1 MLELSERGLEQVEA
15 WAAAGVELHK
25 FDRRQVAENTRDRP
39 RWIHF
44 GAGNIF
50 RSLIA
55 KAHQKLLNQALADT
69 GIIAAGTPGSETID
83 RVYRPHDNLTLLVEM
98 DARGNL
104 RKEILASV
112 AEALYADP
120 LRTDDYARL
129 VSAFENPSLQLVS
142 LTVTEKGYALTETGG
157 GYTEEALRNFEAGP
171 ERCENV
177 MAVVAALA
185 LRRYRAG
192 ASPLAFV
199 SLDNCPHNGDVLRKS
214 LITVAK
220 EWAIRGHAE
229 NEFVHYLED
238 RSRVS
243 FPLTMIDKITPRPSP
258 LIREELTRLGIGG
271 MEETTSSRH
280 TYAAPFVNAENAEYL
295 VIEDDFPAGRPPLE
309 AAGILLTDRDTVNR
323 TDTMKVTACLN
334 PLHTALAVT
343 GCLLGYQRISD
354 EMRDP
359 LLRAL
364 AERIGRND
372 GLPVVVDPGILSPE
386 KFLDEVLNE
395 RFPNPFIPDTPQR
408 IASDTSKKIGI
419 RFGHTL
425 RAYTEREDLQAADL
439 VAIPLAIAAWCRYL
453 LGVDDEGRPFEPS
466 PDPMLGELRRRLASP
481 SDQAGSAAETADE
494 VPNVRATFANDALF
508 GTTPNVREI
517 PANDALFGTT
527 PNVRATFANDALFG
541 TTPNVRA
548 VLTDSELFG
557 VDLYAAGLG
566 GKIEK
571 MFFDMLNGPG
581 AVRRTL
587 ERELGLE
594 RPDPQAHQDAA
605 PPAERSKQP

>member
-1 MLELSERGLEQVEA
+1 MPSGKPRKSKEAKYVLELSERGLEQGEA
-15 WAAAGVELHK
+15 WKAAGVELPK
-25 FDRRQVAENTRDRP
+25 FDRRQIAENTRNRP

-55 KAHQKLLNQALADT
+55 KAHQKLLNQALVDT

-83 RVYRPHDNLTLLVEM
+83 RVYRPHDNLTLSVEM
-98 DARGNL
+98 DAAGRL

-112 AEALYADP
+112 TEALYADP
-120 LRTDDYARL
+120 LRADDSARL

-142 LTVTEKGYALTETGG
+142 FTVTEKGYALTELGG

-171 ERCENV
+171 ERSENV
-177 MAVVAALA
+177 MAIVAALA
-185 LRRYRAG
+185 LRRYRKG

-229 NEFVHYLED
+229 AEFVHYLEN

-258 LIREELTRLGIGG
+258 LIREELARLGIGG

-280 TYAAPFVNAENAEYL
+280 TYAAPFVNSENVEYL
-295 VIEDDFPAGRPPLE
+295 VIEDDFPAGRPPLQ
-309 AAGILLTDRDTVNR
+309 AAGILMTDRDTVNR
-323 TDTMKVTACLN
+323 TDTMKVAACLN

-364 AERIGRND
+364 AERIGRSE

-425 RAYTEREDLQAADL
+425 RAYTEREELQAADL
-439 VAIPLAIAAWCRYL
+439 VAIPLAIASWCRYL
-453 LGVDDEGRPFEPS
+453 LGVDDEGQPFEPS

-481 SDQAGSAAETADE
+481 SDQAGMEGNAAEKAYSAK
-494 VPNVRATFANDALF
+494 PKAALDKS
-508 GTTPNVREI
+508 GTVPNVREI
-517 PANDALFGTT
+517 PANDEWFDTT
-527 PNVRATFANDALFG
+527 PNVRAI
-541 TTPNVRA
+541 
-548 VLTDSELFG
+548 LTDSELFG
-557 VDLYAAGLG
+557 VNLYAAGLG
-566 GKIEK
+566 NKIEK

-581 AVRRTL
+581 AVRQTL

-594 RPDPQAHQDAA
+594 RPDRQADQDAA
-605 PPAERSKQP
+605 PPAERSAQP

>member
-1 MLELSERGLEQVEA
+1 MLELSERGLDSAEA
-15 WAAAGVELHK
+15 WKAAGVELPH
-25 FDRRQVAENTRDRP
+25 FDRGQMSSNTRDRP

-55 KAHQKLLNQALADT
+55 KTQQKLLNRGLADT
-69 GIIAAGTPGSETID
+69 GIIAAAVPDSETID
-83 RVYRPHDNLTLLVEM
+83 RVYRPHDNLTLLVET
-98 DARGNL
+98 DAEGRL

-120 LRTDDYARL
+120 IRADDYTRL

-142 LTVTEKGYALTETGG
+142 FTVTEKGYALTAPGG
-157 GYTEEALRNFEAGP
+157 GYTEEALQDFEAGP
-171 ERCENV
+171 QAARQV
-177 MAVVAALA
+177 MAAVAALA
-185 LRRYRAG
+185 LRRYRKG
-192 ASPLAFV
+192 ALPLAFV
-199 SLDNCPHNGDVLRKS
+199 SLDNCPNNGDVLRKG
-214 LITVAK
+214 LTAVAR

-229 NEFVHYLED
+229 DGFVRYLEN
-238 RSRVS
+238 RSLVS

-271 MEETTSSRH
+271 MEETASSRH
-280 TYAAPFVNAENAEYL
+280 TYAAPFVNAESAEYL

-309 AAGILLTDRDTVNR
+309 AADILLADRDTVNR

-343 GCLLGYQRISD
+343 GCLLGYERISD

-359 LLRAL
+359 ALRAL
-364 AERIGRND
+364 AERIGRGE
-372 GLPVVVDPGILSPE
+372 GLPVVADPGILSPA

-408 IASDTSKKIGI
+408 IAADTSKKIGI

-425 RAYTEREDLQAADL
+425 RAYIEREELNAADL
-439 VAIPLAIAAWCRYL
+439 IAIPLAIAAWCRYL
-453 LGVDDEGRPFEPS
+453 LGIDDEGRPFEPS
-466 PDPMLGELRRRLASP
+466 PDPMLEELRQRLARP
-481 SDQAGSAAETADE
+481 VEQDAEDLANREVQA
-494 VPNVRATFANDALF
+494 ANPDT
-508 GTTPNVREI
+508 GP
-517 PANDALFGTT
+517 D
-527 PNVRATFANDALFG
+527 LFG

-548 VLTDSELFG
+548 VLADVELFG
-557 VDLYAAGLG
+557 VDLYATGLG

-571 MFFDMLNGPG
+571 MFLDMLNGPG

-587 ERELGLE
+587 ERELGIE
-594 RPDPQAHQDAA
+594 RSDEPVNQDSI
-605 PPAERSKQP
+605 PSAERSKQS